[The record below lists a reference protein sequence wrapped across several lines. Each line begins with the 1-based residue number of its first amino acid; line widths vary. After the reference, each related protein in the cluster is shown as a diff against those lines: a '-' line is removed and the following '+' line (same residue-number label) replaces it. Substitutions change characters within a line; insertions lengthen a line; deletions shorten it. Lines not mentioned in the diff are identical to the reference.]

1 MFKFQ
6 KSYLYAKYW
15 KKVRIES
22 GNLFSAYKFRTMRQL
37 NPLLIDLGIS
47 EKRSTP
53 TGVKINLDDT
63 IVFCFFTRLQK
74 KEEFSML
81 SISVRTLK
89 YNNLN
94 AFKFSLALIFN
105 VSRNRPERPLS
116 ELD

>member
-37 NPLLIDLGIS
+37 NPLLIGLGIS

-63 IVFCFFTRLQK
+63 IVLFFYPT
-74 KEEFSML
+74 
-81 SISVRTLK
+81 
-89 YNNLN
+89 
-94 AFKFSLALIFN
+94 
-105 VSRNRPERPLS
+105 
-116 ELD
+116 